1 MPASAEQ
8 NRQNIIRFYE
18 AGWNQGDHSVYEE
31 MVAPAF
37 VDHQAIPGMP
47 EGREGFKMLQVI
59 FKGAF
64 PDLHMTVDDV
74 VAEETKVACRW
85 TGTGTHQ
92 GELFGI
98 PPTGKS
104 VNVTATV
111 IYKVGPDG
119 KWTEG
124 WINRDD
130 MGMMRQLGVIPT
142 PGEG

>member
-1 MPASAEQ
+1 M
-8 NRQNIIRFYE
+8 
-18 AGWNQGDHSVYEE
+18 
-31 MVAPAF
+31 APDF

-64 PDLHMTVDDV
+64 PDLNMTVEDV
-74 VAEETKVACRW
+74 VAQDDKVACRW
-85 TGTGTHQ
+85 RGTGTHQ

-98 PPTGKS
+98 PATGKS
-104 VNVTATV
+104 VDVTATV
-111 IYKVGPDG
+111 IYKVNPDG
-119 KWTEG
+119 FWTEG

-142 PGEG
+142 PES

>member
-1 MPASAEQ
+1 MAVTAEQ
-8 NRQNIIRFYE
+8 NRANIIRFYE
-18 AGWNQGDHSVYEE
+18 DGWNKGDHSVYEE
-31 MVAPAF
+31 MVAPDF
-37 VDHQAIPGMP
+37 VDHQAVPGMA

-64 PDLHMTVDDV
+64 PDLHMV
-74 VAEETKVACRW
+74 VEDIIAQPDKVACRW
-85 TGTGTHQ
+85 RGTGTQ
-92 GELFGI
+92 TGELFGI

-130 MGMMRQLGVIPT
+130 LGMMRQLGVIPT
-142 PGEG
+142 PGE